1 MEKKRLSYG
10 LLSQYRGELMG
21 LAMLWIMLYHAF
33 QWKPGWP
40 PLAHIKEIGFC
51 GVDVFLLL
59 SALGVAMSLSRRH
72 EGYGTY
78 LKRRLTRVLPLYF
91 LVTGCYGLALR
102 LAGRTTLKTVAW
114 TVSTLFYWVD
124 RPHCFNWYIPALV
137 GFYLIAPLAV
147 KLLGKFR
154 WPGLMVA
161 VSWMVCFV
169 IYHIREARGIME
181 NNGGTVMRLP
191 VFLLGLLLGLF
202 IVKKQPLKL
211 WHGAIWLTLP
221 LLTPLLTRLCTPYYI
236 PTGFWFFLRVTPLC
250 LGLSWLMSWLPAG
263 GVRRVLRE
271 IGGSSLEIYLLNVI
285 FVREYDLLAPLF
297 PGVTAFYLVTMPC
310 NILLGIGLHYA
321 AKRPLTWLSGKM
333 GL

>member
-33 QWKPGWP
+33 RWEPAWP
-40 PLAHIKEIGFC
+40 PLARVKEIGFC

-72 EGYGTY
+72 EGYGAY
-78 LKRRLTRVLPLYF
+78 LKRRLIRVLPLYF

-124 RPHCFNWYIPALV
+124 KPHCFNWYIPALV
-137 GFYLIAPLAV
+137 GFYLIAPLGV
-147 KLLGKFR
+147 KLLGKLR

-161 VSWMVCFV
+161 VSWMACFV
-169 IYHIREARGIME
+169 LFHFREARGITE

-221 LLTPLLTRLCTPYYI
+221 LLTPLLTGLCTPYYI

-250 LGLSWLMSWLPAG
+250 LGFSWLMSWLPAG
-263 GVRRVLRE
+263 GARRALRE

-297 PGVTAFYLVTMPC
+297 PGVAAFYLVTVPC

-321 AKRPLTWLSGKM
+321 AKRPLTWLSGKL